1 MCQDSP
7 LPPTC
12 LHLPRHSLSTGASRE
27 APVDKRAHQDT
38 NSSYSRIAR
47 RQPTCQELMF
57 QVCCSRHAKGKTKA
71 LQHNDNTEASHQ
83 SDKTKAPQQS
93 DNRKQH
99 HIKLKRQT
107 HHSRAKIQKHDSM
120 GDARRLK
127 HEGCLRRCHAGVTP
141 HSAPRAW
148 RLARR
153 GEAFG
158 MCPLLQSTGSP
169 LLKNSGRRCR
179 RKTRR
184 SKTVA
189 DQGGSGALNNPMAR
203 TRQNGRSA

>member
-1 MCQDSP
+1 MRPQALLQSNVGFQRP
-7 LPPTC
+7 KHYITSNRQKHHIIAKIPKHHRRAKTQN
-12 LHLPRHSLSTGASRE
+12 HYSTASR
-27 APVDKRAHQDT
+27 Q
-38 NSSYSRIAR
+38 
-47 RQPTCQELMF
+47 
-57 QVCCSRHAKGKTKA
+57 
-71 LQHNDNTEASHQ
+71 NT
-83 SDKTKAPQQS
+83 TKAPQQS

-99 HIKLKRQT
+99 HSKSKRQT
-107 HHSRAKIQKHDSM
+107 HHSKANRQKHHSM

>member
-1 MCQDSP
+1 MNRFFLFVFFPQTKEGRLGGSP
-7 LPPTC
+7 LSPTC

-27 APVDKRAHQDT
+27 APVDKRA
-38 NSSYSRIAR
+38 NKR
-47 RQPTCQELMF
+47 
-57 QVCCSRHAKGKTKA
+57 
-71 LQHNDNTEASHQ
+71 
-83 SDKTKAPQQS
+83 KTKAPQRS
-93 DNRKQH
+93 ENRKQH
-99 HIKLKRQT
+99 HSRAKRQT
-107 HHSRAKIQKHDSM
+107 HHSKAKRQRHHSM

>member
-27 APVDKRAHQDT
+27 APVDKRAHQDA
-38 NSSYSRIAR
+38 NSSHHRRAKTQNHYSTAS
-47 RQPTCQELMF
+47 RQ
-57 QVCCSRHAKGKTKA
+57 
-71 LQHNDNTEASHQ
+71 NT
-83 SDKTKAPQQS
+83 TKAPQQS

-99 HIKLKRQT
+99 HSKSKRQT
-107 HHSRAKIQKHDSM
+107 HHSKANRQKHHSM

-169 LLKNSGRRCR
+169 LLQSMGSPLLQSTPVRRWCVSVLQS
-179 RKTRR
+179 T
-184 SKTVA
+184 
-189 DQGGSGALNNPMAR
+189 GSPLLQSTASPR
-203 TRQNGRSA
+203 CVQVVITIHP

>member
-1 MCQDSP
+1 MFQDSP

-27 APVDKRAHQDT
+27 APGDKRDHQDA
-38 NSSYSRIAR
+38 NSS
-47 RQPTCQELMF
+47 
-57 QVCCSRHAKGKTKA
+57 
-71 LQHNDNTEASHQ
+71 NTEASHQ
-83 SDKTKAPQQS
+83 SDKTKAPQRS
-93 DNRKQH
+93 ENRKQH
-99 HIKLKRQT
+99 HSRAKRQT
-107 HHSRAKIQKHDSM
+107 HHSKAKRQRHHSM

-127 HEGCLRRCHAGVTP
+127 REGCLRRCHAGITP

-169 LLKNSGRRCR
+169 LLQSTGSPLLQSTPVRRW
-179 RKTRR
+179 
-184 SKTVA
+184 
-189 DQGGSGALNNPMAR
+189 
-203 TRQNGRSA
+203 

>member
-1 MCQDSP
+1 MFQDSP

-27 APVDKRAHQDT
+27 APGDKRDHQDA
-38 NSSYSRIAR
+38 NSS
-47 RQPTCQELMF
+47 
-57 QVCCSRHAKGKTKA
+57 
-71 LQHNDNTEASHQ
+71 NTEASHQ
-83 SDKTKAPQQS
+83 SDKTKAPQRS
-93 DNRKQH
+93 ENRKQH
-99 HIKLKRQT
+99 HSRAKRQT
-107 HHSRAKIQKHDSM
+107 HHSKANRQKQHSM